1 MVAVA
6 LRDPMES
13 TESAWLSDSDLVD
26 ADPPQWSL
34 ELVYDDADELD
45 DFDVEEAVTVR
56 LPTPRRATRWQDYPA
71 AVAALAAAL
80 VASFGL
86 GWQLGRQTAP
96 LRIVQTSVATVTAP
110 TE

>member
-1 MVAVA
+1 M
-6 LRDPMES
+6 RDPMDS

-26 ADPPQWSL
+26 ADPPRWSL

-45 DFDVEEAVTVR
+45 DFDVEDAVTVR
-56 LPTPRRATRWQDYPA
+56 FSAPRRATRWQDFP
-71 AVAALAAAL
+71 AALAALAAVL
-80 VASFGL
+80 VATFGL

-96 LRIVQTSVATVTAP
+96 IGHVQTSVATVTAP

>member
-1 MVAVA
+1 MALP

-13 TESAWLSDSDLVD
+13 TEAAWLSDSDLVD
-26 ADPPQWSL
+26 ADPPRWSL

-45 DFDVEEAVTVR
+45 DLDVEDAVTVR
-56 LPTPRRATRWQDYPA
+56 LPGSRRVTRWQDYA
-71 AVAALAAAL
+71 RAVAALAAAL

-96 LRIVQTSVATVTAP
+96 IGHVQASIATVTAP

>member
-1 MVAVA
+1 MVVLP
-6 LRDPMES
+6 LRDPMEA
-13 TESAWLSDSDLVD
+13 TQSAWLSDSDLVD
-26 ADPPQWSL
+26 ADPPRWSL

-45 DFDVEEAVTVR
+45 DPDAEDAVTVR

-80 VASFGL
+80 VATFGL

-96 LRIVQTSVATVTAP
+96 IGHVQTSVASVTAP

>member
-1 MVAVA
+1 M
-6 LRDPMES
+6 RDPMDS

-26 ADPPQWSL
+26 ADPPRWSL

-45 DFDVEEAVTVR
+45 DLDVENAVTVR
-56 LPTPRRATRWQDYPA
+56 LPGSQRATRWRDYPA
-71 AVAALAAAL
+71 AAAALAAAL
-80 VASFGL
+80 VATFGL

-96 LRIVQTSVATVTAP
+96 IGHVQTSVATVTAP